1 MNVSINYKILLY
13 KKVSKEFSDF
23 ISNMKKLP
31 PDKIIEQAYE
41 KVIKQDLLIVLCERE
56 LLQECVYLLNR
67 QQLLNIN
74 NGDFNKYFT
83 SSMTSLNIMPQDGT
97 TGKKCSLFLL
107 DMFFISMA

>member
-1 MNVSINYKILLY
+1 MNASINYKILLY

-67 QQLLNIN
+67 QQYPLDFLYNEWLNN
-74 NGDFNKYFT
+74 DLSYNDLCRGT
-83 SSMTSLNIMPQDGT
+83 LNDCIFRLN
-97 TGKKCSLFLL
+97 S
-107 DMFFISMA
+107 